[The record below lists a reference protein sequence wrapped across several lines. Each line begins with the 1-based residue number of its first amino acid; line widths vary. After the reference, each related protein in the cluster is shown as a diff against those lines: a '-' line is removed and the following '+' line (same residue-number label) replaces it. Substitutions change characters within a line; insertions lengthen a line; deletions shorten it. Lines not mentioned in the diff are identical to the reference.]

1 MVAGEQ
7 QPHGCGEGKAA
18 VAPVGGHTLVAHVGG
33 ELARQVFRIR
43 KCVQAEP
50 LVPDTHPSGLE
61 ADVLQH
67 GGPVLHREGEVF
79 LHQPGTFLR
88 AGNLLRFQAAQPD
101 VPGVVHDMLELLH
114 RFQETGRHVLVGN
127 LPGQQESPAEGAEV
141 TLPAVALTGG
151 LCQIQVTAVVQVR
164 PLVEV
169 PLIAAREEA
178 LFLPAVLGTVALLRE
193 PVLLADDAVLGQYPG
208 GLYPGGVHGLI
219 LFRRHRVQLGKL
231 HLEGHGQVGV
241 LAHDAAVLHR
251 EQGELAFQRFRFQY
265 ISHDCRFF
273 LFANNLKTLLRW
285 IR

>member
-1 MVAGEQ
+1 M
-7 QPHGCGEGKAA
+7 
-18 VAPVGGHTLVAHVGG
+18 
-33 ELARQVFRIR
+33 
-43 KCVQAEP
+43 
-50 LVPDTHPSGLE
+50 
-61 ADVLQH
+61 
-67 GGPVLHREGEVF
+67 
-79 LHQPGTFLR
+79 FLR

-101 VPGVVHDMLELLH
+101 MGGVVHDMLELLH
-114 RFQETGRHVLVGN
+114 RFEAGRHVLVGN
-127 LPGQQESPAEGAEV
+127 LLGSRNPRQRVLEV

-251 EQGELAFQRFRFQY
+251 EQGNLRSSVSAFNT
-265 ISHDCRFF
+265 F
-273 LFANNLKTLLRW
+273 LMIVVFSFCK
-285 IR
+285 